1 MSKITYLSLHRALNI
16 AFDQEIFT
24 AIKYKKTENHTA
36 GQQIKF
42 TGSGGSMAAGTAPLA
57 GGGGAQTLSLTAG
70 GSTTAI
76 GVGDPIAYTS
86 GASATLSSTFASQ
99 EYAISRTN
107 SMGQGIGTVG
117 EVSNG
122 NLPLSLGSVN
132 FAAWNS
138 TTYNYPSATF
148 GQSIYVYRVITNS
161 TFYTLNVQA
170 ASPEGGGG
178 GFPGGGGVGGVGGGG
193 VGGVGGGG
201 FGFG

>member
-1 MSKITYLSLHRALNI
+1 M
-16 AFDQEIFT
+16 

-70 GSTTAI
+70 GNTTAI

-99 EYAISRTN
+99 EYSISRTN
-107 SMGQGIGTVG
+107 SMGQIIGTVG

-138 TTYNYPSATF
+138 TTYGYPSATF
-148 GQSIYVYRVITNS
+148 GQYIYVYKVLTNS
-161 TFYTLNVQA
+161 TSYTLNVQA
-170 ASPEGGGG
+170 AAPEGGGG
-178 GFPGGGGVGGVGGGG
+178 GGVPIGGGGGGVPI
-193 VGGVGGGG
+193 GGGG
-201 FGFG
+201 FGGGPV